1 MFNDIIATPF
11 PLRRKFTKCLYF
23 LNPVRKKKRIQRFGL
38 GLLWGRGG
46 DCLLVYGFPDVD
58 AAASLLDRTGVKNK
72 KVDIPGCVLMD
83 KHTQQLS
90 G

>member
-1 MFNDIIATPF
+1 MPLF
-11 PLRRKFTKCLYF
+11 PESCK
-23 LNPVRKKKRIQRFGL
+23 KKKRIQRFGL